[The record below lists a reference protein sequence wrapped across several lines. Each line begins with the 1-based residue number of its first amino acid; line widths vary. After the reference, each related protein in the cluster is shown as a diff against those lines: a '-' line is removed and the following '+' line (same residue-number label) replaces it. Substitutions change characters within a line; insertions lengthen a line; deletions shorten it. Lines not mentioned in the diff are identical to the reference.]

1 MKVRTRIEIIS
12 QILEIANGGVTSKT
26 NIMNKANLG
35 YAQLKQYFRALSDQD
50 LISYYLNTCTFKST
64 EKGLMFLRAY
74 DHLCELI
81 YDMVSE
87 KQKQQKADLFLKYY
101 YEQIRA

>member
-35 YAQLKQYFRALSDQD
+35 YAQLKQQFRALSDQD

-64 EKGLMFLRAY
+64 EKGLMFLRNY
-74 DHLCELI
+74 NHLYELI
-81 YDMVSE
+81 CGMLPDD
-87 KQKQQKADLFLKYY
+87 QRQQKADRFL
-101 YEQIRA
+101 